1 MNWLRLRRENEIKK
15 FQYYMFTNVHT
26 HYEDLRARVN
36 ERKGAR
42 IKQHSPTFRTKFF
55 LHFGLE
61 KSSLNAVQGL
71 TTPE

>member
-1 MNWLRLRRENEIKK
+1 
-15 FQYYMFTNVHT
+15 MFTNVHT